1 MGWKFIISASIHF
14 YKYTQKKSESQG
26 LRLFAGQKNDTI
38 VTVNGVNSNMSLESK
53 LPGFLAGEWEG
64 YICFGLIIFFIAVS
78 V

>member
-1 MGWKFIISASIHF
+1 MSVSIRF

-38 VTVNGVNSNMSLESK
+38 VTVNGVSSNMSLELK
-53 LPGFLAGEWEG
+53 LPGLLTGEREG
-64 YICFGLIIFFIAVS
+64 YICFGLIIFIIAVS